1 MKKYPDRLFDD
12 ISDPD
17 SGLYKDEGNDALDK
31 FCSTDDSKHQGDVNV
46 RKVAQIKSKR
56 YDNDP
61 CEHTVKDNR
70 YKCISA

>member
-31 FCSTDDSKHQGDVNV
+31 FCSTDDSEHQGDVNV
-46 RKVAQIKSKR
+46 RTTMIHVNTLSKI
-56 YDNDP
+56 
-61 CEHTVKDNR
+61 TV
-70 YKCISA
+70 ISAFPPDLIMKYEA